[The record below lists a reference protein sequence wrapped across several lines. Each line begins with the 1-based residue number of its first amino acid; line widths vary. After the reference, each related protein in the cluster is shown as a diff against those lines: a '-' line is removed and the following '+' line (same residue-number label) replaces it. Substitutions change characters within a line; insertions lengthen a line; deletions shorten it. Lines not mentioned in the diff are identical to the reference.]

1 MVGIRPEERPIEEY
15 IRKGII
21 NLDKPPGPT
30 SHEVSA
36 WIRKI
41 FNLDK
46 VGHGGTLD
54 PRATGVLP
62 ILLEDATKIT
72 PFLLSSDKEYVCLM
86 KLHKKVSEK
95 RLLKAFSKFEG
106 VIYQKPPLKSAV
118 KRVTRKRKVYKLRLL
133 ELEDKD
139 VLFKVKCESGTYIR
153 VLCHDI
159 GQFLG
164 VGASMYE
171 LRRVLSEPFVESDCV
186 TMHDLVDSYFLW
198 KECGEEKYL
207 REKILPIENAL
218 KHIPK
223 IYIKD
228 STVDAICHGADL
240 AAPGVA
246 NNGIADDVSIGG
258 RVALYT
264 QKGEVVAL
272 AIAKRDLKKG
282 VFYKK
287 GIVADTERVI
297 MQPNTYPKYWK
308 NAGVAER

>member
-1 MVGIRPEERPIEEY
+1 MVRIEEY
-15 IRKGII
+15 LKRGVI

-41 FNLDK
+41 FNLNK

-54 PRATGVLP
+54 PQATGVLP

-72 PFLLSSDKEYVCLM
+72 PFLLSSNKEYVCLM
-86 KLHKKVSEK
+86 KLHKKVSQK
-95 RLLKAFSKFEG
+95 KLLKAFSRFEG
-106 VIYQKPPLKSAV
+106 IIYQKPPLKSAV
-118 KRVTRKRKVYKLRLL
+118 KRITRKRRIYKLVLL
-133 ELEDKD
+133 EIEDKD
-139 VLFKVKCESGTYIR
+139 VLFKVKCESGVYIR

-159 GQFLG
+159 GKFLN

-171 LRRVLSEPFVESDCV
+171 LRRTLSEPFVESDSV

-198 KECGEEKYL
+198 KECDEEKYL
-207 REKILPIENAL
+207 REKILPIEDAL

-240 AAPGVA
+240 AAPGIVDD
-246 NNGIADDVSIGG
+246 GITNDISAGDLIV
-258 RVALYT
+258 LYT
-264 QKGEVVAL
+264 KKEEAVAL
-272 AIAKRDLKKG
+272 AISKRDIKRD
-282 VFYKK
+282 VSYTK
-287 GIVADTERVI
+287 GIIADTKRVI
-297 MQPNTYPKYWK
+297 MQPDTYPKCWK
-308 NAGVAER
+308 KAGVAEW